1 MTYASLDEALLALSA
16 TSPELRSGAP
26 NHAPMVV
33 EALAILGRD
42 EAAPAWIEGYR
53 PRLAPGPRSDGRLD
67 NDWRAALGDFSRLG
81 EWQNHFRIE
90 LDEASWKEVLDRW
103 LPRLISGSM
112 AAGTHGIIR
121 CGHAARA
128 LADAPTAPRLN
139 ELADALAYCA
149 ARYRTIS
156 TVPAPDGDLDLETAV
171 RRLPLL
177 PPGLDRRGFP
187 PDIVKHLDGRPDF
200 AAAVRRLAPPTGIPA
215 ALGQLAEIG
224 ARLYLG
230 NATRHPLVLL
240 HAVTGPAAVQLLM
253 AYASPELAPIAFAYA
268 WQAVAA
274 WAAAF
279 SSGFNGGPLPTTDAE
294 WNEIVDLSV
303 ESGDEH
309 AIKLT
314 EACRRLE
321 ASHPSPVFRAT
332 ADDWVHRVV
341 ESRAWTQQQLA
352 EAGIRV
358 RLPDA

>member
-1 MTYASLDEALLALSA
+1 MTYASHDEALLVLSA
-16 TSPELRSGAP
+16 TSPELRNGAP

-33 EALAILGRD
+33 EALATLGRG

-128 LADAPTAPRLN
+128 LADAVTAPRLN

-156 TVPAPDGDLDLETAV
+156 SVPAPDGDLDLETAV
-171 RRLPLL
+171 RQLPLL
-177 PPGLDRRGFP
+177 PPDLDRRGFP

-200 AAAVRRLAPPTGIPA
+200 RRRRAAAGPADRYPRCAWSTGRDWGA
-215 ALGQLAEIG
+215 ALPRQRHASSARAAPCRDWPRRNSAANGLCIPGTSSDRLRLCLAGGRCMGRRIQQ
-224 ARLYLG
+224 RL
-230 NATRHPLVLL
+230 
-240 HAVTGPAAVQLLM
+240 
-253 AYASPELAPIAFAYA
+253 
-268 WQAVAA
+268 
-274 WAAAF
+274 
-279 SSGFNGGPLPTTDAE
+279 
-294 WNEIVDLSV
+294 
-303 ESGDEH
+303 
-309 AIKLT
+309 
-314 EACRRLE
+314 
-321 ASHPSPVFRAT
+321 
-332 ADDWVHRVV
+332 
-341 ESRAWTQQQLA
+341 
-352 EAGIRV
+352 
-358 RLPDA
+358 